1 MSPHR
6 GKNGI
11 APSAPHRA
19 SQNNN
24 YGGVI
29 RHSFEYPAIHGGINT
44 EYMDYIALLRGI
56 NVGNSVKINMKELK
70 TLFEQCGFSNV
81 STYINSG
88 NVIFKSNDKKNSI
101 TENIEKVL
109 HIMTGNEVKVL
120 VKTKSEMVKIASS
133 IPDNWQNNDEQKTD
147 VASLFESIDTENI
160 INELSIKKEY
170 IQLIYVEG
178 ALIWNVR
185 REDYNKSHLNKI
197 ISHKTYKDMTI
208 RNVNTARYLAKC

>member
-1 MSPHR
+1 
-6 GKNGI
+6 
-11 APSAPHRA
+11 
-19 SQNNN
+19 
-24 YGGVI
+24 
-29 RHSFEYPAIHGGINT
+29 
-44 EYMDYIALLRGI
+44 MDYIALLRGI

-70 TLFEQCGFSNV
+70 ILFEQCGFSNV

-88 NVIFKSNDKKNSI
+88 NVLFKSNDKKNNI

-109 HIMTGNEVKVL
+109 HITTGNEVKVL

-147 VASLFESIDTENI
+147 VAYLFESIDTENI
-160 INELSIKKEY
+160 INELPIKKEY
-170 IQLIYVEG
+170 IHLIYVKG

-197 ISHKTYKDMTI
+197 ISHKVYTDMTI
-208 RNVNTARYLAKC
+208 RNVNTARYLATC